1 MSIKGY
7 YVRYSASNNNCRH
20 GNILANITRFKIYEH
35 LKVNIWWRTGNVF
48 NVLI

>member
-1 MSIKGY
+1 MSI
-7 YVRYSASNNNCRH
+7 
-20 GNILANITRFKIYEH
+20 NI